1 MHDRVDSSF
10 QWLITGP
17 GSTWLYEGHAGTQQS
32 EEEDKVRPSKL

>member
-17 GSTWLYEGHAGTQQS
+17 GSTWFSAGTQQS